1 MIENNNFVNLQH
13 KKNHRSYF
21 LRYRTLKQIRMAD
34 VNDAQKSRRESFLS
48 RMRERMPDV
57 DFDNEDPEVR
67 YGAFEK
73 YDDDLQGQLSQFK
86 DNDGKLKELFK
97 KDPRFASF
105 MSDIVGGDSPSTSFV
120 KYFGKDVLDMSGD
133 EEQMAK
139 LNESNQEY
147 LNRVAESNK
156 LREEQDRNMEASAQ
170 DMADFKAEKSMPDDE
185 FEKFIEE
192 CYSVVEGALMGRIDK
207 SFLETMYKGLNYEKD
222 IQDAAE
228 AGVVEG
234 RNQKIDE
241 QLRKQSGDGV
251 PTLNSGGKG
260 GEKKPVI
267 PIKRDFYS

>member
-1 MIENNNFVNLQH
+1 
-13 KKNHRSYF
+13 
-21 LRYRTLKQIRMAD
+21 MAD
-34 VNDAQKSRRESFLS
+34 VNEEKKSRRDNYLS
-48 RMRERMPDV
+48 RMKERMPDV
-57 DFDNEDPEVR
+57 DFDSEDPEVR

-73 YDDDLQGQLSQFK
+73 YDDDIHSQLSQFK
-86 DNDGKLKELFK
+86 DNDSKLKDLFK

-105 MSDIVGGDSPSTSFV
+105 MSDIVGGDSPSSSFV

-139 LNESNQEY
+139 LNEANQEY

-156 LREEQDRNMEASAQ
+156 LREDQDKNMEASAQ
-170 DMADFKAEKSMPDDE
+170 DMSDFKAEKEMSDEE
-185 FEKFIEE
+185 FEKFIGE

-222 IQDAAE
+222 IQDAAA

-241 QLRKQSGDGV
+241 QLKTTTGDGI
-251 PTLNSGGKG
+251 PALNSGGKG
-260 GEKKPVI
+260 GTKKPAV
-267 PIKRDFYS
+267 PFKRDFYS